1 MRETLKMLLTY
12 PPNMQDI
19 HNSLCPSLPSNSR
32 LNRESESRGFRVKEV
47 RFNEQVTKEPTYLLK
62 NVLGGTI
69 LLEIAFSEP
78 YFSVKVNNN
87 LLNVR

>member
-1 MRETLKMLLTY
+1 MQKIQDSLCLPL
-12 PPNMQDI
+12 PPN
-19 HNSLCPSLPSNSR
+19 SR
-32 LNRESESRGFRVKEV
+32 INREPESRSFRVKEV

-78 YFSVKVNNN
+78 YFSVKVG
-87 LLNVR
+87 LNRR

>member
-1 MRETLKMLLTY
+1 M
-12 PPNMQDI
+12 
-19 HNSLCPSLPSNSR
+19 
-32 LNRESESRGFRVKEV
+32 KEV

-78 YFSVKVNNN
+78 YFSVKVRQDT
-87 LLNVR
+87 LETMIFEILYEQILFPCALRPFTLRL